1 MRGIVNAERRQLE
14 WKALRW
20 LCSNRWPPS
29 KRKELA
35 QHTLPRAA
43 ELFLTEEY
51 RVVLEEI
58 AALGEQPIERIR
70 ELLPARVTNRGLPDV
85 DFSALFAGDEVSRE
99 EAAAIENWL
108 GLI

>member
-1 MRGIVNAERRQLE
+1 VSDEQRQLE
-14 WKALRW
+14 WNALRW
-20 LCSNRWPPS
+20 LCSNHWPPS

-35 QHTLPRAA
+35 QHILPRAA
-43 ELFLTEEY
+43 ELFQTEEC

-58 AALGEQPIERIR
+58 AALGKQPIERIR

-99 EAAAIENWL
+99 EAAAIEKWL
-108 GLI
+108 RLI